1 MQPTIVLSILGIA
14 ILLFATGW
22 LRMDLVSLLVLLS
35 LPLLGLLTAEQAF
48 SAFSNPAVIT
58 VAAMFVLSASI
69 ANTGVT
75 AHLGGWILGFAEN
88 NEIKLILAI
97 MLLTAASSA
106 FINNIGAAAV
116 LLPMVTGIAKKTG
129 IPASRLLMP
138 LAFGSLVGG
147 VCTLIGTPPNILINA
162 LMQEYS
168 GQQFSM
174 FDFTPLGIIQ
184 VALSLLYMVLIGRHL
199 LPNNLSA
206 SLAQLNQVKAYVS
219 DILIKPDSSYI
230 GKSLQATGLESTFHL
245 KIRSLMR
252 EQLKITAPRK
262 SLILKAGDI
271 LFVEGEPEKLVKL
284 KSNKEILVVSEE
296 NTQPAVDRTDASR
309 VVEVALTPTNE
320 LVGRTLREVHFRDTH
335 GLNVLAIWRRGEP
348 VVKRVDHVEL
358 KFGDLLLIEGAQSKI
373 LHLADKHDFLLLGG
387 IKPEPYLPAK
397 GPIALMIMLGVILL
411 TTSGIFPIMQ
421 SATLGAILMIL
432 TNCISLSDAY
442 ESINWPV
449 IVLIAGTLPLG
460 IAMETSGASNLLAA
474 QLTNLAG
481 PYGPWATLSVLFLS
495 TMLLTCVMS
504 NAATAVLL
512 APIAFD
518 LSVGFGVN
526 PQPFFMAVALAAS
539 TCFMT
544 PVSHQSNALVV
555 GPGGYHFAD
564 YLKVGTPLNLLVWI
578 SASLTIPLLFPFYS

>member
-1 MQPTIVLSILGIA
+1 MQPALVLTILGIA

-22 LRMDLVSLLVLLS
+22 LRMDMVSLLILLS
-35 LPLLGLLTAEQAF
+35 LPLFGLLSVEQAF
-48 SAFSNPAVIT
+48 AAFSNPAVIT
-58 VAAMFVLSASI
+58 VAAKFVLSAAI

-75 AHLGGWILGFAEN
+75 AHLGRWILGFAEQS
-88 NEIKLILAI
+88 EIRLVFAI
-97 MLLTAASSA
+97 MLLTAVSSA

-116 LLPMVTGIAKKTG
+116 LLPMVTGIARKTG
-129 IPASRLLMP
+129 IPPSRLLMP

-168 GQQFSM
+168 GQNFSM
-174 FDFTPLGIIQ
+174 FEFAPLGILM
-184 VALSLLYMVLIGRHL
+184 ALLSIIYMLLIGRHL
-199 LPNNLSA
+199 LPNNQPA
-206 SLAQLNQVKAYVS
+206 SLSQFKQVKAYVS
-219 DILIKPDSSYI
+219 SILIKPHSSYI
-230 GKSLQATGLESTFHL
+230 GKTLLASGLEAQFQL

-252 EQLKITAPRK
+252 EHLKITAPRK
-262 SLILKAGDI
+262 SIILKAGDI
-271 LFVEGEPEKLVKL
+271 LFVEGAPEQLLKL
-284 KSNKEILVVSEE
+284 KSNKQIEVIPEDKKTPADEASEGS
-296 NTQPAVDRTDASR
+296 T
-309 VVEVALTPTNE
+309 VVEVALTPTND

-348 VVKRVDHVEL
+348 VVKRVDHVVL
-358 KFGDLLLIEGAQSKI
+358 KFGDMLLIEGAQSKI

-387 IKPEPYLPAK
+387 IKSEPYLPAK
-397 GPIALMIMLGVILL
+397 GPVALLIMLGIILL
-411 TTSGIFPIMQ
+411 TTFGVFPIMQ
-421 SATLGAILMIL
+421 AATLGAVLMVL
-432 TNCISLSDAY
+432 TRCISLTSAY

-449 IVLIAGTLPLG
+449 IILIAGTLPLG
-460 IAMETSGASNLLAA
+460 LAMETSGASDLLAV
-474 QLTNLAG
+474 QLTSLAG
-481 PYGPWATLSVLFLS
+481 PYGPWVTLSVLFLI

-518 LSVGFGVN
+518 LSVRFAVN

-555 GPGGYHFAD
+555 GPGGYHFVD

-578 SASLTIPLLFPFYS
+578 FASLTIPLVFPF